1 MDLAAAEDA
10 MRQQCREMSRELFQF
25 LGKAGE
31 LPEADSMSASFMK
44 GHPPARKVDKI

>member
-1 MDLAAAEDA
+1 MA
-10 MRQQCREMSRELFQF
+10 REFFQF

-44 GHPPARKVDKI
+44 GHPPDKVFLDTGIFTYSNDFQRMFRC